1 MITRITHIASCW
13 VNTNSAIKTGCK
25 KTIKQQD
32 LAKFTIQN
40 RVQELIVKKKGK
52 KCIYK
57 WKKKPGIVSY
67 KGKEQFIKQTISLSN
82 GQCLFGFLE

>member
-32 LAKFTIQN
+32 LAKFKIQN
-40 RVQELIVKKKGK
+40 RVQELIVKKREKNVY
-52 KCIYK
+52 I
-57 WKKKPGIVSY
+57 
-67 KGKEQFIKQTISLSN
+67 N
-82 GQCLFGFLE
+82 GRKNQVY